1 VPVNVEFV
9 HTQLRL
15 RRTAAQLEMA
25 SVLFASIRNNPT
37 DNLVRR
43 ILRILDLSRPPTF
56 RVSVQILR

>member
-1 VPVNVEFV
+1 MPVNVEFV